1 MSQMNRRDF
10 STRLAAAIAAAP
22 GAWSGLLPAA
32 AAQGAPLEGTHFV
45 RLAQPLPVSTPGRIE
60 VVGFFWYGSPH
71 CNAFEPLLDLWTA
84 KLPADVA
91 FRRVP
96 VAFRP
101 EPFESHQKLFYALEA
116 MGQIGAMHRR
126 VFAAIH
132 NQRLRLDRLPDIA
145 AWLAKNGVDGAKFTE
160 LANSSAVQTSLRQA
174 RQLSD
179 GYKIDAVPALGVHGR
194 YYTSGTLAGS
204 LERSLTV
211 ADWLIAQARK
221 VR

>member
-1 MSQMNRRDF
+1 MTLMKRREF
-10 STRLAAAIAAAP
+10 STRL
-22 GAWSGLLPAA
+22 GAVMALAGWTLQPQRA
-32 AAQGAPLEGTHFV
+32 AAQATPVEGTHYV
-45 RLAQPLPVSTPGRIE
+45 RLAQPLRVSTPGKIE
-60 VVGFFWYGSPH
+60 VVEFFWYGSPQ
-71 CNAFEPLLDLWTA
+71 CNAFEPLLDAWST
-84 KLPADVA
+84 KLAGDVE

-101 EPFESHQKLFYALEA
+101 EPFETHQRLYYALEA
-116 MGQIGAMHRR
+116 MGQLGAMHRR

-145 AWLAKNGVDGAKFTE
+145 AWLMKNGGNGAQFTE
-160 LANSSAVQTSLRQA
+160 IANSPDIQARLRAA

-179 GYKIDAVPALGVHGR
+179 GYKIDAVPAIGVQGR

-211 ADWLIAQARK
+211 ADWLIAQSRK
-221 VR
+221 GR